1 MRNLE
6 FYNQDNIYEKYNN
19 ERKSNNRKKSCYFWD
34 KDEHLVYQFPFNSKN
49 PHNNV

>member
-19 ERKSNNRKKSCYFWD
+19 ERKSNNRKKKSVVTTCVIVTKIYSTTVP
-34 KDEHLVYQFPFNSKN
+34 LI
-49 PHNNV
+49 